1 MQGVNCI
8 KILFDLNLDPVSE
21 MLQSNGKFLATG
33 GRINRPSDWVYSVEN
48 ISCSFIFL
56 EQCILLGWDRSLP
69 DLLLGH
75 SGFNWWFSSVPVSY
89 NILTRL
95 KSDPRVII

>member
-8 KILFDLNLDPVSE
+8 KFHFDLNLDPVSK

-33 GRINRPSDWVYSVEN
+33 GRINRSLDWVYIVEN
-48 ISCSFIFL
+48 ISCSFIFSSFF
-56 EQCILLGWDRSLP
+56 IFLLGLDRSLP

-75 SGFNWWFSSVPVSY
+75 SGFNWWFSSVPVFQLCCLISQVY
-89 NILTRL
+89 
-95 KSDPRVII
+95 